1 MYGSGWSKGGH
12 QHLAAASITT
22 SNTRNHPAG
31 AMKSAGEH
39 ASSWTAT
46 KLPAGFWW
54 AGEALLHLSSLHS
67 PGACL

>member
-1 MYGSGWSKGGH
+1 MYSSGWSKGGH
-12 QHLAAASITT
+12 QHLAAASVTT

-31 AMKSAGEH
+31 VKSAGEH
-39 ASSWTAT
+39 ASAWAAT
-46 KLPAGFWW
+46 KSPAGFWW